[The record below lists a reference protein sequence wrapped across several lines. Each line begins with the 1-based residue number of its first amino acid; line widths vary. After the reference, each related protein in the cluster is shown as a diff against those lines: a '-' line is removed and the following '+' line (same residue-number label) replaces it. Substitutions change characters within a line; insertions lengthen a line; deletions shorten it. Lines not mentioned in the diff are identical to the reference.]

1 MTAYIWL
8 ILAVLAGGLSAFYL
22 YKFQGLQ
29 RLLIT
34 FSGAYLFAIILFH
47 LLPEIYAGHAH
58 VHGHLHAHEA
68 VKNYA
73 PKTVGLFIILG
84 LMFQLCLDVFSH
96 GIEHGHETDTH
107 GHQALTLGVVAG
119 LFLHAFTEGLPV
131 LQGTDR
137 AYLYGILVHK
147 FPIALALTSFLIVS
161 GMKWGRILLIL
172 LAFSLMSPLGAW
184 IGSHVAFLREHHVL
198 VSAFVVGI
206 LTHIST
212 TILFESNKDHRFYLR
227 KMLVIALAFALAYLA

>member
-8 ILAVLAGGLSAFYL
+8 ILAVLAGGFSAFYL
-22 YKFQGLQ
+22 YRKHGLQ

-47 LLPEIYAGHAH
+47 LLPEIYAAH
-58 VHGHLHAHEA
+58 THPHAHEA
-68 VKNYA
+68 GHAVPY
-73 PKTVGLFIILG
+73 KTVGLFIMLG
-84 LMFQLCLDVFSH
+84 LLFQLVLDFFSH
-96 GIEHGHETDTH
+96 GIEHGHEGGNEHT
-107 GHQALTLGVVAG
+107 ALSAGVVAG

-147 FPIALALTSFLIVS
+147 FPIALAMTSFLIMS
-161 GMKWGRILLIL
+161 GMKRSQIILLLI
-172 LAFSLMSPLGAW
+172 AFSLMSPLGAW
-184 IGSHVAFLREHHVL
+184 AGRHFAFLREHHIL

-212 TILFESNKDHRFYLR
+212 TILFESNSDHRFYLR
-227 KMLVIALAFALAYLA
+227 KMLVILLAFALAYLA